1 MICLSRILIADGE
14 YRTREI
20 VKKYAL
26 GEGYDVSEAT
36 GGLQAISLCRLENFD
51 LIIMDIEMPDIDGF
65 SVCEEIRKRSD
76 VPIIILS
83 ARGEEDDKIHGFEH
97 DIDDYVVKPFFP
109 KELMMRVNA
118 VLRRTTGERS
128 PKREAFV
135 YKGLQVDFRAR
146 KALLDGKNVDMTP
159 KESDLLFYF
168 VKNSGIALTREKILN
183 KIWGNN
189 YFDRTLDTHIRLL
202 RKSLGEYGKCI
213 VTLRG
218 VGYRFDAE
226 DALS

>member
-1 MICLSRILIADGE
+1 MSKILIADGE

-36 GGLQAISLCRLENFD
+36 GGLQAISLCRSENFD
-51 LIIMDIEMPDIDGF
+51 LIIMDIEMPDVDGF

-83 ARGEEDDKIHGFEH
+83 AKGDEDDKIHGFEL
-97 DIDDYVVKPFFP
+97 DIDDYVVKPFSP

-128 PKREAFV
+128 SKREAFV
-135 YKGLQVDFRAR
+135 YKGLQVDFWAR
-146 KALLDGKNVDMTP
+146 KALVDGRNVDMTP
-159 KESDLLFYF
+159 KESELLFYL
-168 VKNSGIALTREKILN
+168 VKNNGIALPREKILN
-183 KIWGNN
+183 KIWGHN
-189 YFDRTLDTHIRLL
+189 YFGDDRTLDTHIRLL
-202 RKSLGEYGKCI
+202 RKSLGEYGRCI

-226 DALS
+226 DDNS